1 MENLNYKMG
10 WLVVIFDLP
19 VTTAEARREYTQ
31 FRDFLLNDGYLMI
44 QFSVYARPCVTYA
57 RQETH
62 LRRIKL
68 HCPHEG
74 SIRSFIVTNAQWEK
88 MMVFH
93 GSPCE
98 QIPSESLPEQL
109 QFW

>member
-44 QFSVYARPCVTYA
+44 QFSVYARPCV
-57 RQETH
+57 
-62 LRRIKL
+62 K
-68 HCPHEG
+68 
-74 SIRSFIVTNAQWEK
+74 
-88 MMVFH
+88 
-93 GSPCE
+93 
-98 QIPSESLPEQL
+98 
-109 QFW
+109 